1 MQSFMQNWKIWI
13 LEPKTPYMGVL
24 DRFLK
29 KAIVIFEINTL
40 KSVKV
45 KQIHVKLKKISFGPK
60 YLLLGYI
67 WLEFKKTIVIFETNT
82 LKFFKMQSKS
92 S

>member
-13 LEPKTPYMGVL
+13 LEPKTFYMGVL

-45 KQIHVKLKKISFGPK
+45 KQIHVKLKK
-60 YLLLGYI
+60 
-67 WLEFKKTIVIFETNT
+67 
-82 LKFFKMQSKS
+82 
-92 S
+92 